1 MYIIALIRIPL
12 TEMFSKKHLKCQNMV
27 TTGQE
32 VVREKNF
39 FEVMG
44 KSGNFTSSQ
53 GKFYGHVIII
63 IIGHEINNKLMVGFQ
78 ESRSILHIIVKEL
91 SIQVHCMC
99 LAESIN

>member
-1 MYIIALIRIPL
+1 
-12 TEMFSKKHLKCQNMV
+12 MV

-39 FEVMG
+39 FEVRG

-63 IIGHEINNKLMVGFQ
+63 IIGHEIEQQADGGF
-78 ESRSILHIIVKEL
+78 SRKSIHFA
-91 SIQVHCMC
+91 HYC
-99 LAESIN
+99 